1 MATTTAGKDRMPCL
15 VGAAMQIALV
25 DVLAKWNVHPTASF
39 AHHGGEFLA
48 AYSSGHLSAPEVLL
62 LLDCAATGQ
71 DSHAKIRE
79 LNNEDL
85 AWRRPS
91 TTVASLVP
99 GDALDILL
107 SRSTTRGSMPKET
120 NGYERSLAET
130 FENIEVDNIVE
141 IGQSSRLPDQ
151 MNTSH
156 ERITAL
162 WECRSKAVSFS
173 ETLVAAGALY
183 ILGYPVDLEE
193 ANAVHGVDWKPML
206 LVDLPPYQWDH
217 SRSMIIESHA
227 LREERLCG
235 VPYHEL
241 LGRRVHGLSPRSMI
255 WKNSFVQDNV
265 TWLYGSRPTA
275 TLSAALCLSLTIE
288 ALTQAFE
295 SRRPHEFALRDFV
308 FQSPLPPIK
317 TDEILELQTC
327 IQPIRSRA
335 AKEQTYLVGIESH
348 ALAFAPSRKHHS
360 DECGGGADPK
370 SSSTDGLKVAEVE
383 EFRVWSSGE
392 RTSGGSWTAHAVNQD
407 VSLEDQVACVDV
419 DLEDETGAVASALVG
434 LQVMRCEGEVH
445 EAFDMDLPPPEPN
458 ARVPAFL
465 RPLLG

>member
-1 MATTTAGKDRMPCL
+1 MTFGTAPKDGRQPAVAFMFVDPRTMLSSDVSEWLKYSPTFLRTIRRLDEILARLGREIGLEARIQKSEMATTTAGKDRMPCL

-151 MNTSH
+151 MNISH

-162 WECRSKAVSFS
+162 WECRRKAVSFS
-173 ETLVAAGALY
+173 DTLAAAGALY

-235 VPYHEL
+235 APYHEL

-265 TWLYGSRPTA
+265 SWLYGSRVSRSVISTGKNA
-275 TLSAALCLSLTIE
+275 TS
-288 ALTQAFE
+288 
-295 SRRPHEFALRDFV
+295 
-308 FQSPLPPIK
+308 
-317 TDEILELQTC
+317 
-327 IQPIRSRA
+327 
-335 AKEQTYLVGIESH
+335 
-348 ALAFAPSRKHHS
+348 
-360 DECGGGADPK
+360 
-370 SSSTDGLKVAEVE
+370 
-383 EFRVWSSGE
+383 
-392 RTSGGSWTAHAVNQD
+392 
-407 VSLEDQVACVDV
+407 
-419 DLEDETGAVASALVG
+419 
-434 LQVMRCEGEVH
+434 
-445 EAFDMDLPPPEPN
+445 
-458 ARVPAFL
+458 
-465 RPLLG
+465 